1 MLSKQYYP
9 TPHIRYCWVED
20 RVIILDLHAE
30 SYFALDPTASV
41 MWQQLT
47 RLQDSNESQS
57 LRDYFSSESPES
69 VDLEAG
75 FESFTQSCLTAGFLT
90 ETQAP
95 SPPETEVSTRRVQGR
110 RFLTIR
116 AWWSLWSV
124 TRALARRG
132 FAHTYNAALHLPK
145 LPEIHPRQQT
155 ESLATALKAFARAEN
170 FLYLKKAPR
179 DCLPRS
185 LALFFFLRSIGWPV
199 EHCIGLQQF
208 PFLAHAW
215 TEYHG
220 EVLHDDP
227 RNQERFT
234 VIARIAA

>member
-1 MLSKQYYP
+1 
-9 TPHIRYCWVED
+9 
-20 RVIILDLHAE
+20 
-30 SYFALDPTASV
+30 
-41 MWQQLT
+41 
-47 RLQDSNESQS
+47 
-57 LRDYFSSESPES
+57 
-69 VDLEAG
+69 
-75 FESFTQSCLTAGFLT
+75 
-90 ETQAP
+90 
-95 SPPETEVSTRRVQGR
+95 VSTRRVQGR
-110 RFLTIR
+110 RFLTIK

-124 TRALARRG
+124 TRSLAKRG
-132 FAHTYNAALHLPK
+132 FSCTYNAALGLPK
-145 LPEIHPRQQT
+145 LQKIQTRRQT
-155 ESLATALKAFARAEN
+155 GSLSTALKAFARAEN

-185 LALFFFLRSIGWPV
+185 LALFLFLRSIGWPV

-234 VIARIAA
+234 VIARIPA